1 MAYMKTHFIK
11 FVIFAISL
19 FSACIILTYLISIS
33 IEKEK
38 EKARSLLGKDVIL
51 NKDTLT
57 IIDYNLVLNTYTLS
71 NNQEIGIELGKRIL
85 INK

>member
-1 MAYMKTHFIK
+1 MKSPLIITLFI
-11 FVIFAISL
+11 FT
-19 FSACIILTYLISIS
+19 CISIMAVLLTGV
-33 IEKEK
+33 IAGKLEREK
-38 EKARSLLGKDVIL
+38 EKARNLLGKDVIL

-71 NNQEIGIELGKRIL
+71 NNQEIDIELGKRIL